1 MPPLCAAHDR
11 ACVRRVPPSE
21 FYGSSVFRRNIGEL
35 TPFSR
40 KAFLASRAGHI
51 KFNKCNFGMPEVIP
65 TYLRERFFIARQGK
79 GTTMDQD
86 RLCNLSRLCGSL
98 GAFAI
103 YALVLAVS
111 V

>member
-1 MPPLCAAHDR
+1 
-11 ACVRRVPPSE
+11 
-21 FYGSSVFRRNIGEL
+21 
-35 TPFSR
+35 
-40 KAFLASRAGHI
+40 
-51 KFNKCNFGMPEVIP
+51 MPEVNPI
-65 TYLRERFFIARQGK
+65 YSCEIFSIARQGK

-111 V
+111 M